1 MSKSNSKAKI
11 AICLICIVLAISVAA
26 ATMFI
31 FRPYYYENYY
41 IAPIPNNLS
50 TGWSNE
56 PEPIFS
62 DFYVSADAKE
72 GGNGSLER
80 PFATIEQAK
89 AAIRKL
95 KKDQISHAV
104 VAIMAGTYNIE
115 SIEFNEKDSG
125 TPVCRVIYSSYGDG
139 EVIFDGGVA
148 PGTAFEPNDK
158 AIINI
163 KNAEYITFS
172 GISFR
177 NTAGCAI
184 KATGKNIDI
193 SCCNIQ
199 NTGRNGIEIN
209 GSMITVNN
217 CHITYTGASAIKIN
231 GGNRKTLT
239 PGNCSADNNLI
250 SSTSKFDKA
259 APSVIIGG
267 TGNALTHNEIINS
280 PATAVYYSGN
290 ENKIEYNYIHNT
302 CLEAQGAAAIDS
314 PARWDCYGNFVR
326 YNLISTLGNG
336 SNELTA
342 VKACSGSEVR
352 GNMFVNILGTA
363 MDFAGGRNIN
373 FTNNIVVNCTVP
385 IRYLTAQ
392 VSADDPAWKELT
404 DSPYKSETWEK
415 AYPDCYSLITDYSK
429 MTDPAFAV
437 TPANSTV
444 QNNIILQ
451 ARADIGEI
459 SSEAKTYSVIDTNM
473 VLELSDTNIFID
485 GKGGNYR
492 INEKGDV
499 PKELPEFRDIPFDSI
514 GRY

>member
-1 MSKSNSKAKI
+1 
-11 AICLICIVLAISVAA
+11 
-26 ATMFI
+26 
-31 FRPYYYENYY
+31 
-41 IAPIPNNLS
+41 
-50 TGWSNE
+50 
-56 PEPIFS
+56 
-62 DFYVSADAKE
+62 
-72 GGNGSLER
+72 
-80 PFATIEQAK
+80 
-89 AAIRKL
+89 
-95 KKDQISHAV
+95 
-104 VAIMAGTYNIE
+104 
-115 SIEFNEKDSG
+115 
-125 TPVCRVIYSSYGDG
+125 
-139 EVIFDGGVA
+139 
-148 PGTAFEPNDK
+148 
-158 AIINI
+158 
-163 KNAEYITFS
+163 
-172 GISFR
+172 
-177 NTAGCAI
+177 
-184 KATGKNIDI
+184 
-193 SCCNIQ
+193 
-199 NTGRNGIEIN
+199 
-209 GSMITVNN
+209 
-217 CHITYTGASAIKIN
+217 
-231 GGNRKTLT
+231 
-239 PGNCSADNNLI
+239 
-250 SSTSKFDKA
+250 
-259 APSVIIGG
+259 
-267 TGNALTHNEIINS
+267 
-280 PATAVYYSGN
+280 
-290 ENKIEYNYIHNT
+290 YNYIHTT

-404 DSPYKSETWEK
+404 DSPYKSETWKK